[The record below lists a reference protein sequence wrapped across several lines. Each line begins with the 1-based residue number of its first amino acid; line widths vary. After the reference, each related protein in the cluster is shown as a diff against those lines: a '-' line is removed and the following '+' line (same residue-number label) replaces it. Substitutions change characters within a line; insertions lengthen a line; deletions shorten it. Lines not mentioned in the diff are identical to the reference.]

1 MRHLLIATAAIALI
15 GAATPAPLYT
25 APPTGAPTTAA
36 PTAGLMKFTGMLL
49 DMQHG
54 FVFFTTGDA
63 FPIAPDAKIINYD
76 TNQPATQAPTTRMFA
91 QATFDGGKIVELAIS
106 KHPLPPG
113 SSYADVRKYAVALS
127 PAVANPDLDPNRPRT
142 VAGNTSRIPLTGK
155 IVQVRFVVQV
165 PPTTPMSDSI
175 YMTTDV
181 AGWNP
186 QATRMERFDALHYAV
201 TLPLRTGTEF
211 YYKFTRGS
219 WQSAERGRT
228 GIDEAP
234 HHFFLGATEL
244 GEPDT
249 QVRDAIVYNWADY
262 NPASGGQALV
272 PGATP
277 SPFNPKPF
285 GYPTPFPNRTPAPGP
300 TSRTRSR

>member
-1 MRHLLIATAAIALI
+1 MRRLLLFVAAIALI
-15 GAATPAPLYT
+15 GAATPAPT
-25 APPTGAPTTAA
+25 WTPPPTAAPSTAA
-36 PTAGLMKFTGMLL
+36 PTSGLLTFTGELL

-76 TNQPATQAPTTRMFA
+76 TKQPATQAPTTRMFA
-91 QATFDGGKIVELAIS
+91 QATFDGGKIVELAIA
-106 KHPLPPG
+106 KHPLPP
-113 SSYADVRKYAVALS
+113 SASYAEIHKYAVALS
-127 PAVANPDLDPNRPRT
+127 PTVANPDLDPNRPRPGGT
-142 VAGNTSRIPLTGK
+142 VSRIPLTGK

-165 PPTTPMSDSI
+165 PPTTPMSDAV
-175 YMTTDV
+175 YMSTDV
-181 AGWNP
+181 SGWNP

-234 HHFFLGATEL
+234 HHFFLGATAL

-249 QVRDAIVYNWADY
+249 QVRDDVVYNWADY
-262 NPASGGQALV
+262 NPAGGGQAIV

-277 SPFNPKPF
+277 TPFNPMPF
-285 GYPTPFPNRTPAPGP
+285 GYPTPFPVRTPVPGP